1 MRTTVV
7 WKEFRTLVGFYLWD
21 VWHCWYDFLCHGH
34 PVLPCRIRVLKRA
47 TTEIPGCGMKEL
59 SRQDFTSMKSTWEK
73 KHCVIL
79 HSRHRK
85 FNDYQI
91 NWSYCLGRAATIH
104 TSLTCSI
111 AAVFKLTPKICL
123 IQVAFVVRARIP
135 LACYRVYSD
144 RVRHTRALRQGDVR
158 VGKKAGRGCMCDRV
172 WPWRALDAAM
182 APGVRECLLGM
193 SGPAAAWRDHV
204 YLPPRSLSLQEL
216 VMM

>member
-1 MRTTVV
+1 MLAFICEMYGIVDMTSCATDTRSYHEIIHVV
-7 WKEFRTLVGFYLWD
+7 NVFWSELRQKYQDAEWKSCPDKILRLW
-21 VWHCWYDFLCHGH
+21 
-34 PVLPCRIRVLKRA
+34 RA
-47 TTEIPGCGMKEL
+47 LGK
-59 SRQDFTSMKSTWEK
+59 KK

-85 FNDYQI
+85 LNDYQI

-111 AAVFKLTPKICL
+111 AAVFKLTPRICL